1 VIQLR
6 VSAYSGWSSF
16 YAGGGAGLEA
26 GRKADLVERYQ
37 FEYFL
42 AVVDQGGINAAAT
55 ALNLAQPTI
64 SQAIR
69 LTERELGV
77 PLFHRIGRGM
87 VLSSAGHAL
96 IGPARR
102 VMRDLIVA
110 GSALSDDI
118 GRARGRLDLAVAST
132 MSAGTLAEIVAA
144 VRREVPG
151 VVFRISELRD
161 EAAAPVLLREGHC
174 EIAICHLPVAVG
186 TGLAELEFG
195 EQEWWLTFPPG
206 MGVPGEDPLMLADVP
221 DIPFVVVPKGTP
233 RAREIEIE
241 VRRAGREL
249 RVSAVLEHREA
260 RLSYVLA
267 GLGAAF
273 LDRPLAEEAQR
284 RGATVRSIEPRVS
297 SPVGLV
303 YDTDRLSA
311 AGRVFVETVRGRKFL

>member
-1 VIQLR
+1 M
-6 VSAYSGWSSF
+6 
-16 YAGGGAGLEA
+16 
-26 GRKADLVERYQ
+26 ERYQ

-77 PLFHRIGRGM
+77 QLFHRIGRGM

-102 VMRDLIVA
+102 VMRGLILA
-110 GSALSDDI
+110 GSALSDDV

-132 MSAGTLAEIVAA
+132 MSAGTLADIVAA
-144 VRREVPG
+144 VRNEAPG

-161 EAAAPVLLREGHC
+161 EASAPALIREGHC
-174 EIAICHLPVAVG
+174 EIAICHLPIATG
-186 TGLAELEFG
+186 TGLVEVEFG
-195 EQEWWLTFPPG
+195 RQEWWLTFPPG
-206 MGVPGEDPLMLADVP
+206 TGIPGEGSLALTDLPDV
-221 DIPFVVVPKGTP
+221 PFVVVPKGTP
-233 RAREIEIE
+233 RAREIENE

-249 RVSAVLEHREA
+249 RISLVLEHREA

-284 RGATVRSIEPRVS
+284 RGATVRSIEPQVS
-297 SPVGLV
+297 TAVGLV
-303 YDTDRLSA
+303 YDSASLSP
-311 AGRVFVETVRGRKFL
+311 AGRVFVSTVQSRSFS

>member
-1 VIQLR
+1 M
-6 VSAYSGWSSF
+6 
-16 YAGGGAGLEA
+16 EA
-26 GRKADLVERYQ
+26 GWKADLVERYQ

-77 PLFHRIGRGM
+77 QLFHRIGRGM

-144 VRREVPG
+144 VRREAPG

-161 EAAAPVLLREGHC
+161 EASAPVLIREGHC

-186 TGLAELEFG
+186 TGLVELEFG

-206 MGVPGEDPLMLADVP
+206 MGVPGEDPLRLADVP

-233 RAREIEIE
+233 RAREIESE

-273 LDRPLAEEAQR
+273 LDRPLAEDAQR

-311 AGRVFVETVRGRKFL
+311 AGRVFVETVRGRKFS